1 MSVGFGVIGTG
12 MMGRVYAR
20 ALRHMVADADVVAVH
35 GGRGAPDLAQ
45 EVDVPVEPTL
55 ESLLARPDVEAVI
68 LASPTQLH
76 LQHTLAA
83 AAAGRHVFTE
93 KPIAATLPEIDAM
106 IAATRDAGVLLGVN
120 AVTRYRTGYRM
131 AKQLIDEGAIGE
143 LRMVRHTYGH
153 TGWGF
158 ERDHW
163 INQPAAGSPF
173 LDQGSHCNDA
183 IRWVVGDEV
192 RTVYAQYRDY
202 TDDTQSNKSAMLVL
216 SFEHGVLCS
225 IWASY
230 EFPKPGLDPTKW
242 TGDYLFIGSDGMLDV
257 QYRGTTRLGK
267 GDHWETIYEHPAVDG
282 SGAVFDPNFVYPYA
296 DQVTDFV
303 AAIREG
309 REPLVNGE
317 EARKGIEI
325 GVAAD
330 RSAGSGRP
338 VDLPL
343 EA

>member
-1 MSVGFGVIGTG
+1 MSVGFGVIGSG
-12 MMGRVYAR
+12 MMGHVYAR

-106 IAATRDAGVLLGVN
+106 ILATRDAGVLLGVN

-202 TDDTQSNKSAMLVL
+202 AEDTQSNKSAMLVL
-216 SFEHGVLCS
+216 SFEHGVMCS

-330 RSAGSGRP
+330 RSAASGRP

>member
-1 MSVGFGVIGTG
+1 MGVGFGVIGAG

-20 ALRHMVADADVVAVH
+20 ALRHMVEDADVVALH
-35 GGRGAPDLAQ
+35 GGSRAGELAR
-45 EVDVPVEPTL
+45 EVDAPVEPTL
-55 ESLLARPDVEAVI
+55 EALLARPDVDAVI

-76 LQHTLAA
+76 LQHALAA
-83 AAAGRHVFTE
+83 AAAGVHVFTE

-106 IAATRDAGVLLGVN
+106 IAATRAAGLLLGVN
-120 AVTRYRTGYRM
+120 AVTRYRKGFRM
-131 AKQLIDEGAIGE
+131 AKQLIDEGAIGD

-158 ERDHW
+158 EPDHW
-163 INQPAAGSPF
+163 INRPEAGTPF

-183 IRWVVGDEV
+183 IRWVVGDDV

-202 TDDTQSNKSAMLVL
+202 AEDTQSNKSAMIVL
-216 SFEHGVLCS
+216 SFERGVLCS

-230 EFPKPGLDPTKW
+230 EFPRPGLDPTKW
-242 TGDYLFIGSDGMLDV
+242 TGDYLFVGSDGMLDV

-267 GDHWETIYEHPAVDG
+267 GVRWETIYEHPAVDG
-282 SGAVFDPNFVYPYA
+282 SGTTFDPNFVYAYA
-296 DQVTDFV
+296 DQVADFV

-330 RSAGSGRP
+330 RSAATGRP

-343 EA
+343 DG